1 MGVTFGISQRKTD
14 VCFANVWIFFSAI
27 DLIQRSH
34 FSRLLPQA
42 LKPEGNGIKF
52 PIFLLPSRMPS
63 LKLPILHESH
73 LSSSLNRNNITCFA
87 GCLSWL
93 NEVAY
98 VKMFTLDCQSNINC
112 LSTLQNLLVYFL
124 NKVFSWQNIPFFFCY
139 VFLEFLLLRIWASWT
154 DPWYFSPF
162 PYLSLF
168 FQALCSKRLLWFYFL
183 FFLLWF

>member
-1 MGVTFGISQRKTD
+1 MTFGISQRKTD

-52 PIFLLPSRMPS
+52 PIFLLRSRMPS

-112 LSTLQNLLVYFL
+112 LSTFLFHLWSMLLNNNL
-124 NKVFSWQNIPFFFCY
+124 KD
-139 VFLEFLLLRIWASWT
+139 FLEFRNQCAQSYDQKKCILHFGWAS
-154 DPWYFSPF
+154 
-162 PYLSLF
+162 LV
-168 FQALCSKRLLWFYFL
+168 
-183 FFLLWF
+183 